1 MTGITVFRKN
11 GRLIGFEI
19 SGHTGYAE
27 SGEDIVCAAVSA
39 ITQTAVMG
47 IQNLVKCP
55 AAFETEDGELRFM
68 LDKSVKG
75 KSLEQAELIL
85 GTMLLGL
92 RSVKN
97 EYGKYLKLTEREV

>member
-1 MTGITVFRKN
+1 MTEIIVFRKN
-11 GRLIGFEI
+11 GRIAGFEA

-39 ITQTAVMG
+39 ITQTAVLG
-47 IQNLVKCP
+47 ITDIVKCP
-55 AAFETEDGELRFM
+55 AAFEREDGKLCFM

-85 GTMLLGL
+85 GTMLTGL

-97 EYGKYLKLTEREV
+97 EYSKYIKLTEREV